1 MIAMGK
7 ERRSGFRPIFRYPL
21 FLVGLLIIVIGGFI
35 GIDYRAGT
43 DVDVAVAVVGFLFLF
58 LSVALR

>member
-1 MIAMGK
+1 MEK

-21 FLVGLLIIVIGGFI
+21 FLLGLLIIVIGGFI
-35 GIDYRAGT
+35 AIDYRAGT
-43 DVDVAVAVVGFLFLF
+43 DVDVAIAVVGFLFLF